1 VEEEPENDQEDT
13 RKNALAVFFS
23 NRALYMMQSATEL
36 FIDGT
41 FSTAPPPFKQI
52 VFVNAKEGDKRSVP
66 VVFALLCRKVCAFLN
81 YTNRFQQF
89 IDGTPHTNLFNI
101 LTSTHQWDK
110 SLVICF

>member
-23 NRALYMMQSATEL
+23 NWALYMMQSATEL

-52 VFVNAKEGDKRSVP
+52 VFVNAKEGDKRF

-81 YTNRFQQF
+81 YTNRF
-89 IDGTPHTNLFNI
+89 
-101 LTSTHQWDK
+101 
-110 SLVICF
+110 